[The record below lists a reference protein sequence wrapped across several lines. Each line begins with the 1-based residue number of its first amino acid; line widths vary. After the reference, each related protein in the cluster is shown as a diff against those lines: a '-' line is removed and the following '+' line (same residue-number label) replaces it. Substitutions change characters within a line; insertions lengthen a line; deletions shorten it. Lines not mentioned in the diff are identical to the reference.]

1 MVKSRREI
9 IISQQ
14 GHVQVCQ
21 QPAGLWSPAST
32 VCQQA
37 VVQDLAASQADD
49 GHNFTPRAIQ
59 CHSLYNLQ
67 DEACKRLPPEQQVFP
82 HEAIIVGGTKVMT
95 A

>member
-37 VVQDLAASQADD
+37 VVQDLAASQGDD

-67 DEACKRLPPEQQVFP
+67 DEACKRLPPEQQVF
-82 HEAIIVGGTKVMT
+82 HMKRLLLEEQKL
-95 A
+95 